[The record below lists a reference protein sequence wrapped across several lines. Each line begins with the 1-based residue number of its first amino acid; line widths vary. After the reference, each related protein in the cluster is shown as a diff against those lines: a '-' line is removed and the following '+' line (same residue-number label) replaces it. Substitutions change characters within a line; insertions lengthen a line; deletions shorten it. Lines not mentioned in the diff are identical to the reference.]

1 MKHLEIE
8 WRHLDKEGN
17 TCSRCADTG
26 VALAEVME
34 SLVTECQPCGCNITF
49 KETKLSET
57 AIAESNLILINGVP
71 IENIIPYATAST
83 SHCASCCELFF
94 PDCQTTACRTVVVGE
109 QSYEAIPVSLIRQAV
124 CTVAQCC

>member
-17 TCSRCADTG
+17 TCNRCADTG
-26 VALAEVME
+26 VALAASME
-34 SLVTECQPCGCNITF
+34 SLVKECQPCGWNITF

-57 AIAESNLILINGVP
+57 ALAESNLILINGVL
-71 IENIIPYATAST
+71 IENILPNAVAST
-83 SHCASCCELFF
+83 SHCASCCELFTG
-94 PDCQTTACRTVVVGE
+94 CQTTTCRTIEVGN

-124 CTVAQCC
+124 CTIAQCC